1 MQRPSTQ
8 RSDGVKDGEISFTAE
23 GSAESS
29 DSPITN
35 GTTSKENETDLAAFQ
50 MHRFSN
56 REDEN
61 ELETVEIIA
70 LNSSVQQLGNETMT
84 ESYLVAGKRLFFYNM
99 CN

>member
-8 RSDGVKDGEISFTAE
+8 RSDGVKDGEINSSAD
-23 GSAESS
+23 AESS
-29 DSPITN
+29 DEHPITN

-50 MHRFSN
+50 MHRFSD

-84 ESYLVAGKRLFFYNM
+84 ESYLVAGKIVFFYNI